1 MAKKTEN
8 KYPLTIRGMGVQLTK
23 ELAEIRKSMILLE
36 KEAHENGFK
45 IAQNGLGI
53 AQAKEAINRVDDRV
67 TGLVQMFNGRHDVV
81 NTRFDR
87 INARVDELI
96 EEANHNS
103 DAITETFKRINRR
116 LAVTMILSGVAIG
129 MTLLFTAILCSAM
142 FNVGS
147 GGQITILFP

>member
-36 KEAHENGFK
+36 KEAHENGLE
-45 IAQNGLGI
+45 IAE
-53 AQAKEAINRVDDRV
+53 AKEAINRVDDRV